1 MAVFNTYSD
10 SANTAIRA
18 FLTKVGAYYNEEKK
32 FDTSNG
38 KGKIIWETIKKD
50 FNNSCCYCGKQSD
63 QLTME
68 HLIMINRSE
77 FGLHHPGNVVPC
89 CKQCNKRLRNPD
101 KTPMKWVNHL
111 KVIAGTEHQARFD
124 MIENHIKK
132 YHYPNLTKKEIKTI
146 KVIAESLYRNIV
158 SEGDK
163 SFNLYIELRKEFL
176 D

>member
-10 SANTAIRA
+10 SANTAVRA
-18 FLTKVGAYYNEEKK
+18 FLTKVGAYYNGGKK

-38 KGKIIWETIKKD
+38 KGKLIWETIKKE
-50 FNNSCCYCGKQSD
+50 FNSSCCYCGKQSD

-89 CKQCNKRLRNPD
+89 CKQCNKRTKKTD
-101 KTPMKWVNHL
+101 KTPMHWVDHL
-111 KVIAGTEHQARFD
+111 KVIAGKDYEHRLQ
-124 MIENHIKK
+124 IIGGHIKK
-132 YHYPNLTKKEIKTI
+132 YQYPKLTENEIKTI
-146 KVIAESLYRNIV
+146 KVIAESLYKNIV

-163 SFNLYIELRKEFL
+163 SFELYIALRKEFL